1 MALRVYTD
9 GDGNEWRAWPVT
21 PSTGASTLGISY
33 RDGWLCF
40 ERVDGTDRRRL
51 AMGQVP
57 PAWDALPDERLE
69 MLCRVAEPAWRRAA
83 TSSGDAADARKIE
96 TQQRDARKSGPK
108 SAIGGDEENA

>member
-40 ERVDGTDRRRL
+40 ERVDGSDRRRL
-51 AMGQVP
+51 SMGQVP
-57 PAWDALPDERLE
+57 PAWDALPDDGLE
-69 MLCRVAEPAWRRAA
+69 NLCRMAEPAWRRAA
-83 TSSGDAADARKIE
+83 PSGDVADARNIE